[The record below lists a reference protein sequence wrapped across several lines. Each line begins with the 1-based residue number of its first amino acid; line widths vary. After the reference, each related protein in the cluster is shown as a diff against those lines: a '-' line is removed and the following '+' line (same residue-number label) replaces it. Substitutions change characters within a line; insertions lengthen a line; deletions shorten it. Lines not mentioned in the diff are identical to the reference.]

1 MRLYSKQSHSNGS
14 PPFGNMMV
22 AVVALGVLGC
32 GSASLVKT
40 PTDGGAG
47 VGGGAAGRG
56 GVGGGGGTGG
66 RDAGGGAGGPNP
78 GTTDGGADACAAG
91 ACLPSA
97 FVNGPCVSALPNAY
111 TTAIVFGLG
120 SDAKIHE
127 ESNGGTGWGSWV
139 TLSLDT
145 TVLDVHSDLDCG
157 SDGGGTIH
165 LVATGAN
172 PLGAILHATGTG
184 TSFSAFVRELPSV
197 TSSTPGAAIA
207 FDPFTYNYVI
217 GALGPVLDNVSNGVA
232 TTLTP
237 ITDLVNTLIGPIDV
251 ADLPGDFGLQILAA
265 FDNSG
270 QLAAYGN
277 LQPSSEPAYWAA
289 PVLIE
294 PPKGTSFTF
303 SPTVCGDDGL
313 RATQLVHIVAVA
325 SGQVWDTWT
334 SSFGN
339 TFSAWERIG
348 TQGASAPD
356 CTMMG
361 DETVHVVTLS
371 SAGHILDIYG
381 SPGSWAT
388 TDLGT
393 F

>member
-1 MRLYSKQSHSNGS
+1 MRLNSKSSHSIWWPS
-14 PPFGNMMV
+14 FGNMV
-22 AVVALGVLGC
+22 IALLAVGC
-32 GSASLVKT
+32 GSASLVKA
-40 PTDGGAG
+40 PNDGGAG

-56 GVGGGGGTGG
+56 GMGGGGSSGERGG
-66 RDAGGGAGGPNP
+66 IGGAGGQNSI
-78 GTTDGGADACAAG
+78 TTDGSADACATG
-91 ACLPSA
+91 ACVPSA
-97 FVNGPCVSALPNAY
+97 FIGGPCVTASPNAY
-111 TTAIVFGLG
+111 TTAIVFGRG

-127 ESNGGTGWGSWV
+127 QTNGGTGWGSWV
-139 TLSLDT
+139 TLALDA
-145 TVLDVHSDLDCG
+145 TVLDLHSDLDCG
-157 SDGGGTIH
+157 SDGGGAVH

-184 TSFSAFVRELPSV
+184 NNFSAFVRELPSV
-197 TSSTPGAAIA
+197 TSSLPGAAIA
-207 FDPFTYNYVI
+207 FHPSGYDYVI
-217 GALGPVLDNVSNGVA
+217 GALGPVLENVSNGVS
-232 TTLTP
+232 TPLTP
-237 ITDLVNTLIGPIDV
+237 ITNLVNTLTSPVDV
-251 ADLPGDFGLQILAA
+251 ADLPGAFGLEILAA

-277 LQPSSEPAYWAA
+277 IQPSSEPAYWTT
-289 PVLIE
+289 PVLIA
-294 PPKGTSFTF
+294 PPNGTSFTF
-303 SPTVCGDDGL
+303 SPAVCGDAGL

-361 DETVHVVTLS
+361 DESVHVVTLS
-371 SAGHILDIYG
+371 AAGHILDIYG